1 MVEPE
6 PGTEAWKEQTS
17 PFDRVRAVSQSLSIP
32 RSASWIAAEAA
43 VSESAAREHL
53 ERLTE
58 MSVLQE
64 RDDAGTVKYGPDP
77 IFVRFQTI
85 RELLDK
91 HDLEDLLS
99 LREELRS
106 QSETWRNKYGV
117 KSPEELSR
125 LAAEPD
131 STERATNVR
140 HTVAEWEVIKYRLD
154 VVEDLIDKYDTYS
167 AHRSTV

>member
-1 MVEPE
+1 LI
-6 PGTEAWKEQTS
+6 T
-17 PFDRVRAVSQSLSIP
+17 AVK
-32 RSASWIAAEAA
+32 RSETLDYGGLI
-43 VSESAAREHL
+43 ES
-53 ERLTE
+53 
-58 MSVLQE
+58 S
-64 RDDAGTVKYGPDP
+64 DIKYGNPGP
-77 IFVRFQTI
+77 IFVRFQRI

-106 QSETWRNKYGV
+106 QSETWRNKYGL

-131 STERATNVR
+131 STDRATNVR

-154 VVEDLIDKYDTYS
+154 VVENLTDKYDTYS